1 MQTNRF
7 WIGHAVCT
15 TMVCCLG
22 VMAGT
27 VNADIYG
34 LGPGGGDS
42 QYAWARATVPAA
54 EDEKLEPELAEAD
67 STCWFNWIPGYQD
80 IEAHAKGEILADTQG
95 RNKAWCRVT
104 HRDTTNEYG
113 GGLACGADVETFTPF
128 VFTSDSMN
136 PGESFTV
143 NMDVAVDGLLQAN
156 EGGTLLDM
164 ESSAH
169 VETLIAVVRRSDETA
184 VVQVAGEAYWTS
196 VYGDNGVY
204 YTLDALDM
212 LENACTT
219 QDDVCT
225 VNYADTLTFEAEIG
239 EEYWFYFDLSTG
251 VSASG
256 WPDDYTGPLDTLA
269 LADFYNTSSYDIS
282 TSADADFQVVPE
294 PATLALL
301 SVGGL
306 ALIRRRRWI

>member
-1 MQTNRF
+1 MPARNSILARVF
-7 WIGHAVCT
+7 CAAALCAVAAT
-15 TMVCCLG
+15 
-22 VMAGT
+22 AK
-27 VNADIYG
+27 ADVDG

-54 EDEKLEPELAEAD
+54 EEEMLAPELAEAD
-67 STCWFNWIPGYQD
+67 STCWFSWIPGYQD

-95 RNKAWCRVT
+95 QNKAWCRVT

-136 PGESFTV
+136 PGEPFTV
-143 NMDVAVDGLLQAN
+143 NMDVAIDGFLQAN
-156 EGGTLLDM
+156 EGGNLLGM
-164 ESSAH
+164 ESGAH
-169 VETLIAVVRRSDETA
+169 VETLIAIVRQSDDAA
-184 VVQVAGEAYWTS
+184 VLEVEGEAYWTS
-196 VYGDNGVY
+196 IYGDSGVY
-204 YTLDALDM
+204 YTLDAVDM

-225 VNYADTLTFEAEIG
+225 VSYADTLTFEAEIG
-239 EEYWFYFDLSTG
+239 EEYWFYFDLATG

-256 WPDDYTGPLDTLA
+256 WPDGYSGPLDTLA

-282 TSADADFQVVPE
+282 TSADADFQVLPE
-294 PATLALL
+294 PGTLGLLALGTLAM
-301 SVGGL
+301 V
-306 ALIRRRRWI
+306 RRRRTA